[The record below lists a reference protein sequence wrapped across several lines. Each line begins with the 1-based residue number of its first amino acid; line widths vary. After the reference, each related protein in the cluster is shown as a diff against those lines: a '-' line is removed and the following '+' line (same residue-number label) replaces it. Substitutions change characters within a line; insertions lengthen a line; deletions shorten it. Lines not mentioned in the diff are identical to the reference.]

1 MGSERQGPQPPPQQA
16 HGQHDRSAPQEPDPL
31 IGALILMPR
40 SLKKGPFVDLHLAKK
55 VQVAS
60 VKNDRKPIK
69 TWSRR
74 SMVIPDMVGLTIAV
88 HNGRQH
94 IPVLVT
100 ENMVGHKLGEFAPT
114 RTFKAHSGDKKVSAA
129 E

>member
-1 MGSERQGPQPPPQQA
+1 MS
-16 HGQHDRSAPQEPDPL
+16 
-31 IGALILMPR
+31 R
-40 SLKKGPFVDLHLAKK
+40 SLRKGPFVDLHLSRK
-55 VQVAS
+55 VEVARE
-60 VKNDRKPIK
+60 KNDRRPIK

-74 SMVIPDMVGLTIAV
+74 SMILPEMVGLTIAV

-94 IPVLVT
+94 VPVLVT

-114 RTFKAHSGDKKVSAA
+114 RTFKGHSGDKKAGT